1 METTT
6 EWGNLC
12 TRLLLSPLF
21 REENPDH
28 FENLIVWQQKINEYF
43 AVLGLTL
50 VLNTDDGYAF
60 LIENE
65 DEEGNVIGNGLRL
78 LRTFPLTYEQ
88 SLLLVLLR
96 DELDKF
102 EMSKSNSHSLIL
114 HEQQI
119 AELMEPYYPNNQDQ
133 VKYADMVASLLSSL
147 AQMEFIKCLHRP
159 SGENLSGQ
167 NDREYEIRTIIRAK
181 IHSAFLSEFKTR
193 LENLKGE
200 ADA

>member
-28 FENLIVWQQKINEYF
+28 FENLIIWQQQVNAYF
-43 AVLGLTL
+43 AVIGLTL
-50 VLNTDDGYAF
+50 QLDIDDGYAF
-60 LIENE
+60 LVENE
-65 DEEGNVIGNGLRL
+65 DEEGNVIGEGLRL
-78 LRTFPLTYEQ
+78 LRKFPLTYEQ

-102 EMSKSNSHSLIL
+102 EMSKSSSRSLIL
-114 HEQQI
+114 HEGQI
-119 AELMEPYYPNNQDQ
+119 ADLMETCYPNIQDR
-133 VKYADMVASLLSSL
+133 VKYADMVTSLLASL
-147 AQMEFIKCLHRP
+147 AQMEFIKCIDRP
-159 SGENLSGQ
+159 TTGNLSSP

-181 IHSAFLSEFKTR
+181 ISSAFLTEFKNR
-193 LENLKGE
+193 LETLKGE
-200 ADA
+200 DNV